1 MAIEII
7 DYKSDWLVEYNGTTD
22 VASAAALNNA
32 DDGATCSFSVYD
44 PAKDESFS
52 EDEASGQTV
61 LSVSNPGVFVV
72 GDIAEAVMDDETIH
86 DCGAVTVVA
95 PAAGTITVTNAIDDD
110 AAEGNRIR
118 VRLGDAITMSFY
130 GTKKLNSLNPPWGFR
145 GTLPDTH
152 PGLTRGLTIRIETNF
167 IGDAGGGLD
176 RHVFQDARI
185 ADA

>member
-7 DYKSDWLVEYNGTTD
+7 DYKSDWLVEFNGTTD
-22 VASAAALNNA
+22 VANAAALNNA

-52 EDEASGQTV
+52 SDEASGQTV

-72 GDIAEAVMDDETIH
+72 DDIAEAIMDDDTTH
-86 DCGAVTVVA
+86 DCGAIAAVDT
-95 PAAGTITVTNAIDDD
+95 AAGTITVTNATDDT

-118 VRLGDAITMSFY
+118 VRLGDSIAMAFY

-152 PGLTRGLTIRIETNF
+152 PGLTRGLAIRIETNF
-167 IGDAGGGLD
+167 IGAQGGGLD